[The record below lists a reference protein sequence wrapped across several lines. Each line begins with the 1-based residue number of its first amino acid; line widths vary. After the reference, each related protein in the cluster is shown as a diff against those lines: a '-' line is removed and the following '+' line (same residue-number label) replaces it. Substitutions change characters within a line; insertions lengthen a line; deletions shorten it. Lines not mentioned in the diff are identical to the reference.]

1 MGARLLAWVRAASA
15 GVAEG
20 KNTNLIVTL
29 KGGVMDVKKIVLP
42 ESELPRQWYNIA
54 ADMPTPM
61 EPPLHPGTGQPVG
74 PDDLAP
80 IFPMPLILQEVSQE
94 RWIDIPEEVLKRYLM
109 WRPTPLYRAYSLE
122 KFLKT
127 PARIYFKNEGVSPA
141 GSHKP
146 NTAIPQAYYNAISG
160 TKRICTETGA
170 GQWGSALAFACSQFG
185 IECKVFM
192 VKISYNQKPYR
203 RMMMQTWGA
212 TCVASPS
219 TETKAGQTILAQN
232 PDSPGS
238 LGIAISEAVEAAV
251 TGKDSKYA
259 LGSVLNHVMLH
270 QTVNGL
276 EVQKQMAIAGDY
288 PDVVIGCAGGG
299 SNFAGCAFPFIR
311 DKIHGKKVEIIA
323 VEPTSCPTMT
333 RGPFAYDFGD
343 TVMMTPILP
352 MHTLG
357 HGFVPEPI
365 HAGGLRYHGMA
376 PLVSQLILDGLITP
390 IAVPQMETF
399 QAGIT
404 FARTEGFISAP
415 ETDHAIAATI
425 REAIKAREEG
435 KEKVILFNWSGH
447 GLVDMAAYDAYLSG
461 KLADHAL
468 AEAEI
473 QRALKEIDPLPKP
486 KQYRPLRP

>member
-1 MGARLLAWVRAASA
+1 MQ
-15 GVAEG
+15 
-20 KNTNLIVTL
+20 
-29 KGGVMDVKKIVLP
+29 VKKIFLP
-42 ESELPRQWYNIA
+42 ESEMPRQWYNIL

-80 IFPMPLILQEVSQE
+80 IFPMNLIEQEVSQE
-94 RWIDIPEEVLKRYLM
+94 RWIDIPEPVLEQYVL

-122 KFLKT
+122 KYLGT

-146 NTAIPQAYYNAISG
+146 NTALAQAYYNKIAG
-160 TKRICTETGA
+160 TKRITTETGA
-170 GQWGSALAFACSQFG
+170 GQWGSALAMCCAIFG
-185 IECKVFM
+185 LECKVFM
-192 VKISYNQKPYR
+192 VKVSFNQKPYR
-203 RMMMQTWGA
+203 RIMMETWGA

-219 TETKAGQTILAQN
+219 NETKAGLQILAEN
-232 PDSPGS
+232 PESPGS

-251 TGKDSKYA
+251 MDEGAKYS

-270 QTVNGL
+270 QTINGL
-276 EVQKQMAIAGDY
+276 ETQKQMEIAGDY
-288 PDVVIGCAGGG
+288 PDVVIGCSGGG
-299 SNFAGCAFPFIR
+299 SNFAGNCLPYVR
-311 DKIHGKKVEIIA
+311 DKIHGKEIDIIG

-343 TVMMTPILP
+343 TVQMTPLLP

-357 HGFVPEPI
+357 HSFVPAPI

-376 PLVSQLILDGLITP
+376 PIISQLIMDNLIRAEA
-390 IAVPQMETF
+390 IHQMETF

-415 ETDHAIAATI
+415 ETNHAVAIVI
-425 REAIKAREEG
+425 REAVKAKEEG

-447 GLVDMAAYDAYLSG
+447 GLVDMAAYEAYLHG
-461 KLADHAL
+461 KLSDYEL
-468 AEAEI
+468 PEEEI
-473 QRALKEIDPLPKP
+473 HRALLDIEPLPKP
-486 KQYRPLRP
+486 KQYRAGTI